1 MSETLLRLEWHTTQ
15 RRVRDLIPLNYNPRI
30 LTAEGRARLVHSL
43 DKFNLVEIPAINLD
57 NVVLAGHQR
66 LAILLDVGRGDE
78 FIDVR
83 APNRQLTKDEL
94 DEYNVTSNVG
104 AGQFDY
110 QALLDNFS
118 HLNLDAILDTS
129 ALEQLASLAAL
140 VVPPAEEGAFD
151 PAPPAVPQSVLG
163 DVYEFHSD
171 GQALL
176 HRLVCGSSTDSDV
189 VAQALG
195 EGVLADLVD
204 TDPPYNVAYTGG
216 TKDALTIQND
226 NLGDAEF
233 YQFLRDY
240 FTNCFAFMRPG
251 APIYVFYA
259 DNEMRNFCTAFLDA
273 GLKLSQNLIWVKQ
286 HFVLGRKDFQSKH
299 EPMLYGWKEG
309 GLHTWCS
316 DRKQTSVL
324 EFNRPMRNAE
334 HPTMKP
340 TDILEYHLDCSSK
353 PGAIV
358 FDGFGGSGSLLI
370 TCEKTARQA
379 RVVELDPRY
388 VDVHVRRYAQ
398 FMRDNQRRFT
408 ITRNGIDLT
417 DEQLVAFSA

>member
-1 MSETLLRLEWHTTQ
+1 MSETLSPLVWHTTQ
-15 RRVRDLIPLNYNPRI
+15 RRVRDLVPLSYNPRT
-30 LTAEGRARLVHSL
+30 LTDEGRVRLLHSL
-43 DKFNLVEIPAINLD
+43 KKFNLVEIPAINLD

-66 LAILLDVGRGDE
+66 LAMLIDLGRGDE

-94 DEYNVTSNVG
+94 DEYNLTSNVG
-104 AGQFDY
+104 AGIFDY
-110 QALLDNFS
+110 QAVLDNFS
-118 HLNLDAILDTS
+118 HLNLDAIFDTTSLEALATLS
-129 ALEQLASLAAL
+129 ALVL
-140 VVPPAEEGAFD
+140 PPAEEGEFD
-151 PAPPAVPQSVLG
+151 PTPLATPVSVLG

-171 GQALL
+171 GLGL
-176 HRLVCGSSTDSDV
+176 VHRLVCGSSTDSDV
-189 VAQALG
+189 VARAVG
-195 EGVLADLVD
+195 EGVLIDLVD
-204 TDPPYNVAYTGG
+204 TDPPYNVAYEGG
-216 TKDALTIQND
+216 TKDALTILND
-226 NLGDAEF
+226 NMSDADF

-273 GLKLSQNLIWVKQ
+273 GLKLAQNLIWVKQ

-309 GLHTWCS
+309 ATHTWCS

-324 EFNRPMRNAE
+324 EFNRPMRSAD
-334 HPTMKP
+334 HPTSKP
-340 TDILEYHLDCSSK
+340 VDILEYHLECSSK

-370 TCEKTARQA
+370 ASEKSGRQA
-379 RVVELDPRY
+379 RLVELDPRY
-388 VDVHVRRYAQ
+388 CDVHVRRYLQ

-408 ITRNGIDLT
+408 ITRNGQDLE
-417 DEQLVAFSA
+417 DEQLAAYTN